1 MCMSNIRIYQIVEW
15 NFRFEN
21 SRSREIEVCSWVG
34 IPNKH
39 HGMGFTRILA
49 SPDGLA
55 TYGLWCLIVQACSR
69 QASTKLRKRNGWL
82 TDDGTATGNPWD
94 ASDLAVRWRQSPDF
108 VQQGLDLFCSPKVG
122 WMILHQQLPIDDHI
136 NGSRSADD
144 QQVDVRDLPSRASR
158 REGNRT
164 EGKRTSP
171 TSPERY
177 HIQGIEKEAIQQAL
191 LRQDYIG
198 IIQAFGGNVSPSRI
212 PEWGRDTDQMMTHE
226 LIAIL
231 AWKREQKNLIR
242 EPSGFRKAREEWLAI
257 AINERRE
264 LAKTLLISIGIEIPP
279 PLERRNEG
287 GSVT

>member
-1 MCMSNIRIYQIVEW
+1 MSNIQIYQIIEW

-39 HGMGFTRILA
+39 HGMGFTRILS
-49 SPDGLA
+49 SPEGLA

-94 ASDLAVRWRQSPDF
+94 ASDLAVRWRQSADF

-122 WMILHQQLPIDDHI
+122 WMILHQKLPNVDQL
-136 NGSRSADD
+136 NGSPSADD
-144 QQVDVRDLPSRASR
+144 WQVDVCDSPPRATR

-164 EGKRTSP
+164 EGKRTPP
-171 TSPERY
+171 TSSARY
-177 HIQGIEKEAIQQAL
+177 HIKGIEPEAIQQAL
-191 LRQDYIG
+191 LQQDYIG
-198 IIQAFGGNVSPSRI
+198 IIKAFGGNVSPSRI
-212 PEWGRDTDQMMTHE
+212 SEWGRDTDQIMTHE
-226 LIAIL
+226 LVAIF
-231 AWKREQKNLIR
+231 AWMREQKNHIR

-264 LAKTLLISIGIEIPP
+264 LAKNLLNSHGIELPP
-279 PLERRNEG
+279 PLKPKDEG
-287 GSVT
+287 ESVA